1 MSNCLYCQSDNP
13 ESNEECHHCG
23 MLLPTETVLA
33 AERRERRFIWFC
45 GALTVFCLA
54 MSIWLPRALF

>member
-1 MSNCLYCQSDNP
+1 
-13 ESNEECHHCG
+13 
-23 MLLPTETVLA
+23 MLLPTETLLA

-54 MSIWLPRALF
+54 MSVWLPRALF